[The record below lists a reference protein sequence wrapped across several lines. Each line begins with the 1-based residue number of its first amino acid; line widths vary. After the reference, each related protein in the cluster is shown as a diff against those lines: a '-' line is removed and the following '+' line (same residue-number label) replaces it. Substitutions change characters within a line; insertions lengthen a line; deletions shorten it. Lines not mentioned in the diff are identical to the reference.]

1 MGPHPRVLGPLVGNG
16 RYCGARMSR
25 LLVLAY
31 VAFISIG
38 LPDTVLGVAWPSVR
52 AAFGVSQSALGAI
65 LAAWVTGYCLSGVLA
80 GVAERKL
87 GVGGLLTLS
96 SVVIA
101 VGLTGYSLAA
111 SWFAFFPIGF
121 VMGLGSGAIDSG
133 LNGYAARHFSARHL
147 NWLHACWGIGASA
160 GPVIMTACIAR
171 GLGYRA
177 GYATIACVLGAV
189 AIGFLSTQ
197 KAWSEPRTVTPPAI
211 STSMAVP
218 GDFGAAL
225 RSGGVWL
232 QMATFFVYTSLE
244 ATVGQWCFTLM
255 RDARG
260 VSVEAAGAW
269 TAAYWASLT
278 LGRFA
283 LGYAVEHFGAD
294 RLLRAASVAIVA
306 GAAAFALDGGAFGR
320 VGLLLLGF
328 GLAPVFP
335 TLMSR
340 TPARLGEAL
349 SRHAIGF
356 QVSAGILGAAL
367 LPALVGVL
375 VAARGAAAI
384 GAVTLGLG
392 VAFPLVHEILL
403 RRSNAA

>member
-1 MGPHPRVLGPLVGNG
+1 V
-16 RYCGARMSR
+16 SR

-38 LPDTVLGVAWPSVR
+38 LRDTVLGVAWPSVR
-52 AAFGVSQSALGAI
+52 AGFGVSQSAIGAI

-80 GVAERKL
+80 GLAERKL

-101 VGLTGYSLAA
+101 LGLTGYALAA
-111 SWFAFFPIGF
+111 SWFVFFPIGF

-147 NWLHACWGIGASA
+147 NWLHACWGIGASV

-171 GLGYRA
+171 GLGYRT
-177 GYATIACVLGAV
+177 GYAAIACVLGAV
-189 AIGFLSTQ
+189 AIGFLLTQ
-197 KAWSEPRTVTPPAI
+197 KAWAEPRTATVPAV
-211 STSMAVP
+211 STSIP
-218 GDFGAAL
+218 TGGDFRAAL

-244 ATVGQWCFTLM
+244 ATVGQWSFTLM

-283 LGYAVEHFGAD
+283 LGFAVEHFGAD
-294 RLLRAASVAIVA
+294 RLLRAASVAVVA
-306 GAAAFALDGGAFGR
+306 GAAAFALDAGAVGR
-320 VGLLLLGF
+320 AGLLLLGF

-340 TPARLGEAL
+340 TPARLGEGL

-375 VAARGAAAI
+375 VAARGAAVIAS
-384 GAVTLGLG
+384 VTLGLG
-392 VAFPLVHEILL
+392 VAFLLVHEILL

>member
-1 MGPHPRVLGPLVGNG
+1 
-16 RYCGARMSR
+16 MSR

-80 GVAERKL
+80 GVAERTL
-87 GVGGLLTLS
+87 GVGGLLTSS

-101 VGLTGYSLAA
+101 LGLSGYTLAG

-121 VMGLGSGAIDSG
+121 VMGIGSGAIDSG

-177 GYATIACVLGAV
+177 GYATIAVMLGAV
-189 AIGFLSTQ
+189 AVAFWFTR
-197 KAWSEPRTVTPPAI
+197 KAWTEPRPVAKSGAPVRAG
-211 STSMAVP
+211 S
-218 GDFGAAL
+218 DFRAAL
-225 RSGGVWL
+225 KSGGVWL
-232 QMATFFVYTSLE
+232 HLATFFVYTSLE

-255 RDARG
+255 REARG
-260 VSVEAAGAW
+260 VSVEAAGSW

-283 LGYAVEHFGAD
+283 LGFAVEHLGAD
-294 RLLRAASVAIVA
+294 RLLRAASVVVVA
-306 GAAAFALDGGAFGR
+306 GAASFALDSGVFGR

-335 TLMSR
+335 TLMAR
-340 TPARLGEAL
+340 TPGRLGEAL

-356 QVSAGILGAAL
+356 QVSAGIVGAAL

-375 VAARGAAAI
+375 VAAKGPAAI
-384 GAVTLGLG
+384 SAATLGLG
-392 VAFPLVHEILL
+392 VAFLFVHEVLL
-403 RRSNAA
+403 RRSRAA

>member
-1 MGPHPRVLGPLVGNG
+1 
-16 RYCGARMSR
+16 MSR

-31 VAFISIG
+31 VAFVSIG

-52 AAFGVSQSALGAI
+52 SGFGVSQSALGAI
-65 LAAWVTGYCLSGVLA
+65 LGAWVTGYCLSGVLA
-80 GVAERKL
+80 GLAERKL

-96 SVVIA
+96 SAVIA
-101 VGLTGYSLAA
+101 LGLAGYALAA

-121 VMGLGSGAIDSG
+121 VMGIGSGAIDSG

-171 GLGYRA
+171 GLGYRG
-177 GYATIACVLGAV
+177 GYATLAWVLGAV
-189 AIGFLSTQ
+189 AVGFLFTRH
-197 KAWSEPRTVTPPAI
+197 AWSESRSARAASGSQSARVE
-211 STSMAVP
+211 
-218 GDFGAAL
+218 FRAAL
-225 RSGGVWL
+225 RHGGVWL
-232 QMATFFVYTSLE
+232 HLAAFFTYTSVE

-255 RDARG
+255 RERG
-260 VSVEAAGAW
+260 AGIEAAGSW

-283 LGYAVEHFGAD
+283 LGFAVEQLGAD
-294 RLLRAASVAIVA
+294 RLLRTASVAVVA
-306 GAAAFALDGGAFGR
+306 GATSFAFDAGALGR
-320 VGLLLLGF
+320 TGLLLLGF

-335 TLMSR
+335 TLMAR
-340 TPARLGEAL
+340 TPARLGEAV

-375 VAARGAAAI
+375 VAAHGPAAI
-384 GAVTLGLG
+384 GPATLGLG
-392 VAFPLVHEILL
+392 VAFLFVHELL
-403 RRSNAA
+403 VRRFNAA